1 MGLIALK
8 CYFNNNTASVKTRNQ
23 EFPFMH
29 ALYLK
34 PKEHRRLLGGHLWV
48 FSNELREVPRDIA
61 AGDTVQLFTHDGRL
75 LGAGFFNPQSL
86 ISFRLL
92 TRDDRLPDREFFRV
106 KIMEALRLREKI
118 YPSTET
124 NAWRLV
130 HGESDGLPG
139 LIVDRFDKALVLQ
152 SFSAGMDRHL
162 QLITEVLK
170 ELFNPSAIVIRNES
184 PLRELEGLPLYREM
198 ILGNEE
204 QNWQIIHDGGISYR
218 VNILEGQKT
227 GFFLD
232 QRENRRLVRKYAQD
246 ADVLDVYTN
255 DGGFALNAMHAG
267 ARSTVM
273 VDISQEA
280 LQRAEENARMNGLER
295 FSIIASDAFEALGRL
310 RQENRT
316 FDLVILDPPSFT
328 KSRKTVP
335 TALKAYAKLNRL
347 GLQLVRDEGFLAT
360 ASCSHHVSEE
370 DFLAAVHLGA
380 LQAGKHLRLISRN
393 AQPPDHPVLLSMP
406 ETGYLKFACF
416 YVTSL

>member
-1 MGLIALK
+1 MRVL
-8 CYFNNNTASVKTRNQ
+8 
-23 EFPFMH
+23 H
-29 ALYLK
+29 LK
-34 PKEHRRLLGGHLWV
+34 PKEHRRLLSGHLWV

-61 AGDTVQLFTHDGRL
+61 AGETVQLFTHDNRL
-75 LGAGFFNPQSL
+75 LGTGFFNPQSL
-86 ISFRLL
+86 IAFRLL
-92 TRDDRLPDREFFRV
+92 TRSEEQPDREFFRR
-106 KIMEALRLREKI
+106 KILEALQLRRKV
-118 YPSTET
+118 YPESVT

-139 LIVDRFDKALVLQ
+139 LVIDRFDRAFVLQ

-162 QLITEVLK
+162 PIITEVLK
-170 ELFNPSAIVIRNES
+170 ELFDPEAIVIRNEAQ
-184 PLRELEGLPLYREM
+184 LRELEGLPLYREM
-198 ILGNEE
+198 VLGSPEDA
-204 QNWQIIHDGGISYR
+204 QQVIVDDGISFR

-232 QRENRRLVRKYAQD
+232 QRENRRIIRKYSSG

-255 DGGFALNAMHAG
+255 DGGFALNAMQAG
-267 ARSTVM
+267 ARSTTM

-280 LQRAEENARMNGLER
+280 LQRAEQNARMNGMEN
-295 FSIIASDAFEALGRL
+295 FSIIASDAFEALSGL
-310 RQENRT
+310 KQANRA
-316 FDLVILDPPSFT
+316 FDLVVLDPPSFT

-360 ASCSHHVSEE
+360 ASCSHHVAEE

-380 LQAGKHLRLISRN
+380 MQAGKHLRMIYRN
-393 AQPPDHPVLLSMP
+393 SQPADHPVLLSMP

>member
-1 MGLIALK
+1 M
-8 CYFNNNTASVKTRNQ
+8 R
-23 EFPFMH
+23 

-34 PKEHRRLLGGHLWV
+34 PKEHRRLLSGHLWV

-61 AGDTVQLFTHDGRL
+61 AGETVQLFTHDGRL
-75 LGAGFFNPQSL
+75 LGTGFFNPQSL
-86 ISFRLL
+86 IAFRLL
-92 TRDDRLPDREFFRV
+92 TRSEEQPDREFFRK
-106 KIMEALRLREKI
+106 KIMEAYRLREKL
-118 YPSTET
+118 YPDTET

-139 LIVDRFDKALVLQ
+139 LVIDRFDRAIVLQ

-162 QLITEVLK
+162 PLITEVLR
-170 ELFNPSAIVIRNES
+170 ELFDPRAIVIRNEAQ
-184 PLRELEGLPLYREM
+184 LRELEGLPLYKEM
-198 ILGNEE
+198 VVGKPEE
-204 QNWQIIHDGGISYR
+204 AQQVIVDGGISYR

-232 QRENRRLVRKYAQD
+232 QRENRRIVRKYSAG

-255 DGGFALNAMHAG
+255 DGGFALNAMYAG
-267 ARSTVM
+267 ARSTTM

-280 LQRAEENARMNGLER
+280 LQRAEQNARMNDLDN
-295 FSIIASDAFEALGRL
+295 FTIVASDAFEALARL
-310 RQENRT
+310 KQEQRSY
-316 FDLVILDPPSFT
+316 DLVILDPPSFT

-335 TALKAYAKLNRL
+335 TALKAYSKLNRM

-370 DFLAAVHLGA
+370 DFLAAVHFGA
-380 LQAGKHLRLISRN
+380 MQAGKHLRLICRN

>member
-1 MGLIALK
+1 
-8 CYFNNNTASVKTRNQ
+8 
-23 EFPFMH
+23 MH

-34 PKEHRRLLGGHLWV
+34 PKEHRRLLSGHLWV
-48 FSNELREVPRDIA
+48 FSNELKEVPRDIA
-61 AGDTVQLFTHDGRL
+61 AGETVQLFTSDGRL
-75 LGAGFFNPQSL
+75 LGTGFFNPQSL
-86 ISFRLL
+86 IAFRLL
-92 TRDDRLPDREFFRV
+92 TRNEDQPDREFFKR
-106 KIMEALRLREKI
+106 KILEALKLREKV
-118 YPSTET
+118 YPATET

-139 LIVDRFDKALVLQ
+139 LIIDRFDRALVLQ

-162 QLITEVLK
+162 PLIAEVLT
-170 ELFNPSAIVIRNES
+170 ELFDPKAIVLRNES
-184 PLRELEGLPLYREM
+184 PLRELEGLPLYKEM
-198 ILGNEE
+198 ILGGPDDAHQVIED
-204 QNWQIIHDGGISYR
+204 DGVRYR
-218 VNILEGQKT
+218 INILEGQKT

-232 QRENRRLVRKYAQD
+232 QRENRRIVRKFSKG

-267 ARSTVM
+267 ARSTTM
-273 VDISQEA
+273 IDISQEA
-280 LQRAEENARMNGLER
+280 LQRAEQNARMNGLEN
-295 FSIIASDAFEALGRL
+295 FTIVASDAFEALAGL
-310 RQENRT
+310 KQENRT

-380 LQAGKHLRLISRN
+380 MQAGKHLRLICRN
-393 AQPPDHPVLLSMP
+393 SQPPDHPVLLSMP
-406 ETGYLKFACF
+406 ETNYLKFACF
-416 YVTSL
+416 YVTSY

>member
-1 MGLIALK
+1 
-8 CYFNNNTASVKTRNQ
+8 
-23 EFPFMH
+23 MH

-34 PKEHRRLLGGHLWV
+34 PKEHRRLISGHLWV

-61 AGDTVQLFTHDGRL
+61 AGETAQLFTSDGRL
-75 LGAGFFNPQSL
+75 LGTGFFNPHSL

-92 TRDDRLPDREFFRV
+92 TRNEEQPDREFFRR
-106 KIMEALRLREKI
+106 KMTEALRLREKI
-118 YPSTET
+118 YPATET
-124 NAWRLV
+124 NAFRLV

-139 LIVDRFDKALVLQ
+139 LIVDRFDRAVVLQ

-162 QLITEVLK
+162 PIITDVLT
-170 ELFNPSAIVIRNES
+170 ELFDPKAIVIRNES

-198 ILGNEE
+198 VKGSPEDALQVIN
-204 QNWQIIHDGGISYR
+204 DGGISYG

-232 QRENRRLVRKYAQD
+232 QRENRRIIRRFSEG

-267 ARSTVM
+267 AKSTTM

-280 LQRAEENARMNGLER
+280 LQRAEQNARMNGLGN
-295 FSIIASDAFEALGRL
+295 FSIIASDAFEALAGL
-310 RQENRT
+310 RQEQRS
-316 FDLVILDPPSFT
+316 FDLVVLDPPSFT
-328 KSRKTVP
+328 KSRKSVP
-335 TALKAYAKLNRL
+335 TALKAYTKLNRM

-380 LQAGKHLRLISRN
+380 LHAGKHLRLICRN